1 MFKADRTYKNKRL
14 KNHLIHVVD
23 VKVEDLCM
31 THCFMESNCVSFN
44 LKASQIGNHYC
55 ELNNATHEGHKE
67 EMEESQNFVYRAA
80 KVRILLDLESSHI
93 QPNFLKLV
101 FVS

>member
-1 MFKADRTYKNKRL
+1 
-14 KNHLIHVVD
+14 
-23 VKVEDLCM
+23 M

-80 KVRILLDLESSHI
+80 KVRILLDWKVHTFSPEEERI
-93 QPNFLKLV
+93 
-101 FVS
+101 VSQNPLPHGIS